1 MPQNSCYTYFAI
13 KGEFNP
19 ENITERLGL
28 NPSKV
33 WKKGDK
39 RDNGTEYDFSYWEF
53 GFCDEYDVVTE
64 KQMQK
69 TLEPLLSKTAI
80 LNEIRKGCDVV
91 FVLEIVPTVYSESA
105 TPCLAPSMEVID
117 FCHETRTGIDIDLYV
132 GEKE

>member
-19 ENITERLGL
+19 DDITRRLGL
-28 NPSKV
+28 KPSKV
-33 WKKGDK
+33 WKAGDK
-39 RDNGTEYDFSYWEF
+39 SDNGTVYDFSYWEF

-80 LNEIRKGCDVV
+80 LNEIRKDFDVA
-91 FVLEIVPTVYSESA
+91 FVLEIVPTVYSENA
-105 TPCLAPSMEVID
+105 TPNLSPSMEVID

-132 GEKE
+132 ERLH

>member
-1 MPQNSCYTYFAI
+1 MPENSCYTYFAI

-19 ENITERLGL
+19 DDITRRIGL

-39 RDNGTEYDFSYWEF
+39 RNNGTEYDFSYWEF

-69 TLEPLLSKTAI
+69 VDGGVSLGLVSGIAAA
-80 LNEIRKGCDVV
+80 VV
-91 FVLEIVPTVYSESA
+91 FVVGFLSGYTN
-105 TPCLAPSMEVID
+105 PSR
-117 FCHETRTGIDIDLYV
+117 CHN
-132 GEKE
+132 

>member
-1 MPQNSCYTYFAI
+1 MPENSCYTYFAI

-19 ENITERLGL
+19 DDITRRIGL
-28 NPSKV
+28 NPSKI

-39 RDNGTEYDFSYWEF
+39 RNNGTEYDFSYWEF
-53 GFCDEYDVVTE
+53 GLCDEYNVVTE

-80 LNEIRKGCDVV
+80 LNEIRKDCDVV

-117 FCHETRTGIDIDLYV
+117 FCHETRTEIDIDLYV

>member
-1 MPQNSCYTYFAI
+1 MPENRCYTYFAI

-19 ENITERLGL
+19 DDITRRIGL

-33 WKKGDK
+33 WEKGDK
-39 RDNGTEYDFSYWEF
+39 RNNGTEYDFSYWEF

-80 LNEIRKGCDVV
+80 LNEIRKESDVV

>member
-1 MPQNSCYTYFAI
+1 MPENSCYTYFAI

-19 ENITERLGL
+19 DDITRRIGL
-28 NPSKV
+28 NPSKI

-39 RDNGTEYDFSYWEF
+39 RNNGTEYDFSYWEF

-80 LNEIRKGCDVV
+80 LNEIRKESDVV
-91 FVLEIVPTVYSESA
+91 FVLEIVPTVYSENA
-105 TPCLAPSMEVID
+105 IPCLAPSMKVID
-117 FCHETRTGIDIDLYV
+117 FCHETRTEIDIDLYV

>member
-1 MPQNSCYTYFAI
+1 MPENSCYTYFAI

-19 ENITERLGL
+19 DDITRRIDL

-39 RDNGTEYDFSYWEF
+39 RNNGTEYDFSYWEF

-69 TLEPLLSKTAI
+69 TLEPLFSKIAI
-80 LNEIRKGCDVV
+80 LNEIRKESDVV
-91 FVLEIVPTVYSESA
+91 FVLEIVPTVYSENA